1 MSVKQVHIIR
11 HGQTEFNTERRLQGA
26 MPVPLNDQG
35 RQESHALGQCLAGW
49 SIDAIYTSP
58 RARANETAQI
68 IGGYLALPVYEDE
81 RLAEIAFGD
90 FEGHTFAEVA
100 QLYPVAYEKW
110 ESGYRR
116 YRVPGGESRLDV
128 QLRMEAAWR
137 DITNADNGNLTVAI
151 VGHSSAMMIFL
162 AAMFA
167 FSPSKPVVNTSITT
181 LERYQEIW
189 RIRSFAGTPHLG
201 GSSGSSV

>member
-1 MSVKQVHIIR
+1 MSVEQVHIIR
-11 HGQTEFNTERRLQGA
+11 HGQTGFNTERRLQGA
-26 MPVPLNDQG
+26 MPVPLNDCG
-35 RQESHALGQCLAGW
+35 RQQSHLLAQYLQSW

-58 RARANETAQI
+58 RARAKETAQI
-68 IGGYLALPVYEDE
+68 IGKRLKRTVYKDE
-81 RLAEIAFGD
+81 RLTEIAFGD

-100 QLYPVAYEKW
+100 QLYPGAYEKW
-110 ESGYRR
+110 ESGYRG

-137 DITNADNGNLTVAI
+137 DITDAGSSDTTVAI

-167 FSPSKPVVNTSITT
+167 FLPSKPVVNTSITT
-181 LERYQEIW
+181 LERYQDIW
-189 RIRSFAGTPHLG
+189 RIKSFAETPHLTK
-201 GSSGSSV
+201 S

>member
-1 MSVKQVHIIR
+1 MSVEQAHIIR
-11 HGQTEFNTERRLQGA
+11 HGQTAFNTARRLQGA
-26 MPVPLNDQG
+26 MPVPLNDCG
-35 RQESHALGQCLAGW
+35 RRQSQLLGQYLRSR
-49 SIDAIYTSP
+49 SIDAIFTSP
-58 RARANETAQI
+58 RTRAKETAMI
-68 IGGYLALPVYEDE
+68 LGDCLAKAVVVDE

-100 QLYPVAYEKW
+100 KLYPDAYAKW

-137 DITNADNGNLTVAI
+137 DITAADSGNSNVAI

-162 AAMFA
+162 ASMFA
-167 FSPSKPVVNTSITT
+167 NLPAKPVLNTSITT
-181 LERYQEIW
+181 LERCEEIW
-189 RIRSFAGTPHLG
+189 RIKTFAETPHLAA
-201 GSSGSSV
+201 S

>member
-1 MSVKQVHIIR
+1 MSVEQVHIIR
-11 HGQTEFNTERRLQGA
+11 HGQTGFNTERRLQGA
-26 MPVPLNDQG
+26 MPVPLNDRG
-35 RQESHALGQCLAGW
+35 RRQSHLLAQCLRSW
-49 SIDAIYTSP
+49 PIDAIYASP
-58 RARANETAQI
+58 RARAKETAEI
-68 IGGYLALPVYEDE
+68 IGNCLKQTVREDE

-128 QLRMEAAWR
+128 QQRMEAAWR
-137 DITNADNGNLTVAI
+137 DITDKDSGHTTAVI

-167 FSPSKPVVNTSITT
+167 SLPAKPVLNTSITT
-181 LERYQEIW
+181 LERYQDIW
-189 RIRSFAGTPHLG
+189 RIKSFAETPHLDKST
-201 GSSGSSV
+201 GSSL

>member
-1 MSVKQVHIIR
+1 MIAA
-11 HGQTEFNTERRLQGA
+11 GA
-26 MPVPLNDQG
+26 SRTCWLNYLK
-35 RQESHALGQCLAGW
+35 SW

-58 RARANETAQI
+58 RTRAKETAQI
-68 IGGYLALPVYEDE
+68 IGNCLQQTVHEDE

-100 QLYPVAYEKW
+100 KLYPVAYEKW
-110 ESGYRR
+110 ESGYRP

-137 DITNADNGNLTVAI
+137 DITETDSGATTVAI

-167 FSPSKPVVNTSITT
+167 FLPSKPVVNTSITT
-181 LERYQEIW
+181 LERYQDIW
-189 RIRSFAGTPHLG
+189 RIKAFAETPHLD
-201 GSSGSSV
+201 